1 MRLWADVTN
10 AAGVKQGDGP
20 VLHVTS
26 ASVTRRLDGAGTIQ
40 LEVPGSDVRAVGLLT
55 NEARVRVY
63 VEQMGAVREIG
74 RGIVRQVTISEGAS
88 GERLSVDAIDTL
100 DELKRRTVKYNR
112 RYSNQTV
119 AAVVSDLVSLVPGW
133 LADCGEAA
141 TISARFD
148 GISVLKALQTVAEL
162 QGLHV
167 RLGDGN
173 TVEVG
178 AFGEANGLTLV
189 RVEGGAGQMLTAD
202 VALIESMQISSSSE
216 AVANRISVVGAGANA
231 DSAFSLAKCTRT
243 PLIVE
248 TVNGRLVYLLEDTDS
263 VARYG
268 VIERDVQIKEIAPL
282 SNTEVDEQRAA
293 NALYDAAAAWLRRN
307 STAVDTYRLVA
318 RGVQQ
323 TVRPGDKVRVM
334 ATGRV
339 EQAGGGGAVYRQI
352 DELLWVLSVTERVNL
367 DGIVVEMDV
376 ANADRYEA
384 DAARVVIG
392 GLEQIQLQGV
402 AIQPTINHYTYGPEQ
417 VQMNSSNPALV
428 QLTVTDAC
436 FSIDRVLMR
445 VRTQPFVS
453 TTTAAAAGGNHRH
466 LMFYDFG
473 ASGVSGGNFRQ
484 YGAFDSGLTAIT
496 VRFENQVGGP
506 PYNSAHLYTYDASG
520 DHTHAVTYGIY
531 KDGSRPASMTITVN
545 GVTVASG
552 VGSSGADFDATYDV
566 TDAIRNKAGG
576 FRTVHDVVVS
586 CASGQGEVLV
596 GFDVYETITPFRFG
610 V

>member
-466 LMFYDFG
+466 LIATYLG
-473 ASGVSGGNFRQ
+473 PNTASVPGLWAAHQFAADSAGSGKI
-484 YGAFDSGLTAIT
+484 FDMPNSSGDI
-496 VRFENQVGGP
+496 
-506 PYNSAHLYTYDASG
+506 YTYAASG